1 MPVTL
6 IAGIFFH
13 NNFIW
18 CFYFYRLTLPFISAI
33 MKLQPL
39 INKISEKKVIV
50 TIVLVALALAI
61 QCYAA
66 SVGREYTRYNNYV
79 IFKQSFEHLLTNKN
93 LYLSY
98 PKEYFDLYKYSPAF
112 TLFMGLFY
120 YLPDIVGLIL
130 FNLLN
135 ISVFIISL
143 QKLKLRPAS
152 YKFLFL
158 FVLTELAI
166 SLSMTQT
173 NLLIAGLIILAFS
186 MFEEDKPCLAS
197 LCIVLTFYIKIF
209 GIAAFA
215 LWFLY
220 PNKGKFLLYSV
231 FWTLFFAVMP
241 VIFVSTNN
249 LLQQYQNWLV
259 LLKNDHDASYG
270 ASFLGWMHSWFHL
283 NISKIGTV
291 AVAAVI
297 FCIPLLKIKLYKLYS
312 FRLQILASVLLWI
325 VIFNHRGES
334 PTYIIAMAGVAI
346 WYFSQKPVLSNKILL
361 WLALIFT
368 SFSST
373 DLITPGWINDRF
385 IEPYSIKAI
394 FCCVIWFKLI
404 YDLITESYKPA
415 SKP

>member
-1 MPVTL
+1 
-6 IAGIFFH
+6 
-13 NNFIW
+13 
-18 CFYFYRLTLPFISAI
+18 
-33 MKLQPL
+33 MKLQSV
-39 INKISEKKVIV
+39 INKISEKKVI
-50 TIVLVALALAI
+50 IIIILVAVALAI
-61 QCYAA
+61 QCYVA
-66 SVGREYTRYNNYV
+66 SIGREYTRYNNYV

-98 PKEYFDLYKYSPAF
+98 PAEYFDLYKYSPAF
-112 TLFMGLFY
+112 ALFMGLFY
-120 YLPDIVGLIL
+120 YLPDLLGLIL

-135 ISVFIISL
+135 ISVFIIAM
-143 QKLKLRPAS
+143 QKLKLPRES

-173 NLLIAGLIILAFS
+173 NILIAGLIMLAFS
-186 MFEEDKPCLAS
+186 RFEEDKPLLSS

-220 PNKGKFLLYSV
+220 PNKLKFLLYSV
-231 FWTLFFAVMP
+231 CWFLFFAVLP
-241 VIFVSTNN
+241 VIFISANS
-249 LLQQYQNWLV
+249 LQQQYQNWLV

-283 NISKIGTV
+283 NFSKTATV
-291 AVAAVI
+291 AVAALV
-297 FCIPLLKIKLYKLYS
+297 FCLPLFKVKLYKLYS
-312 FRLQILASVLLWI
+312 FRLQMLASVLLWV

-346 WYFSQKPVLSNKILL
+346 WYFSQKPVRSNTILL

-373 DLITPGWINDRF
+373 DLITPGWINNRF

-394 FCCVIWFKLI
+394 FCCIIWFKLI
-404 YDLITESYKPA
+404 YDLITEKYKP
-415 SKP
+415 S